1 MYQAQK
7 AIRITQ
13 EPQKNK
19 LLTTKNLKYM
29 KFTRKASAE
38 WKGTGKDGNGSLTTG
53 SKVLE
58 NTPYSFHTRFEDG
71 EKGTN
76 PEELI
81 GAAHAGCFA
90 MQLSFLLNEAK
101 FTATTLSVNADV
113 LFEDGAITKITLNL
127 EGDVPEIDA
136 EQFNQIAHKAKDV
149 CPISKLLD
157 TTIELK
163 VTLKNA

>member
-1 MYQAQK
+1 
-7 AIRITQ
+7 
-13 EPQKNK
+13 
-19 LLTTKNLKYM
+19 M
-29 KFTRKASAE
+29 KFTRKANAE
-38 WKGTGKDGNGSLTTG
+38 WRGSGKEGKGHLTTE
-53 SKVLE
+53 SKTLDQ
-58 NTPYSFHTRFEDG
+58 TQYSFHTRFEDG

-81 GAAHAGCFA
+81 AAAHAGCFA
-90 MQLSFLLNEAK
+90 MQLSFLLNEGN
-101 FTATTLSVNADV
+101 FTATSLDV
-113 LFEDGAITKITLNL
+113 DAKVSFEDGAITKVSLHL

-136 EQFNQIAHKAKDV
+136 EQFNQIAHKAKEV